1 MKAEAD
7 SLSAGWR
14 YDFRW
19 LIIALVLYSVMSLN
33 LATSTDNYET
43 NKYQRLRDSVDWT
56 YLRNW
61 VLQGPWDIDERL
73 SALFYVLRSY
83 VKNPILSE

>member
-1 MKAEAD
+1 
-7 SLSAGWR
+7 
-14 YDFRW
+14 
-19 LIIALVLYSVMSLN
+19 MSLN

-83 VKNPILSE
+83 VKNPILSEQIVLSLLKL